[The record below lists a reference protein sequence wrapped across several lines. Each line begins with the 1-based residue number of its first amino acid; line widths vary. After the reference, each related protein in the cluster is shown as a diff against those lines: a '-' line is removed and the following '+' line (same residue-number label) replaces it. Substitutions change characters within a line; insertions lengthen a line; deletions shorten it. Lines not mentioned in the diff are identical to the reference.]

1 MEAKKSDKANVQSW
15 SGVFRDLGLAIAL
28 GFVLMAFTYQRTER
42 IEITLMNNMIFE
54 DEEDMADITKEEKK
68 PPPPP
73 PPPEIEVVD
82 DEEEIEEEQPEFE
95 DMEIDEDVEIDLPEP
110 ETEAPVVAEPIFE
123 VVEEQPEFPGGQG
136 ELANFLRK
144 NIVYPPMEKNNGI
157 QGTAYVQFVVTKNG
171 TIDPKQ
177 VRIFPGSEARA
188 TENMRN
194 EAMRVVKLMP
204 KWKPGKQR
212 GKNVACRFM
221 LPIKF
226 TLR

>member
-1 MEAKKSDKANVQSW
+1 MEAKKSDKANTQKW
-15 SGVFRDLGLAIAL
+15 SGVFRDLGIAITLL
-28 GFVLMAFTYQRTER
+28 GVLMAFTWRNTER
-42 IEITLMNNMIFE
+42 IEVTLTNNMIFE

-73 PPPEIEVVD
+73 PPPEIEVVED
-82 DEEEIEEEQPEFE
+82 DEEIEEEQPEFE
-95 DMEIDEDVEIDLPEP
+95 EVDIDEEVEIDLPDPVMDEP
-110 ETEAPVVAEPIFE
+110 VAEEPIFE
-123 VVEEQPEFPGGQG
+123 VVEEQPTFDGG
-136 ELANFLRK
+136 EAALATFLKR

-157 QGTAYVQFVVTKNG
+157 EGTAYVQFVVWKDG
-171 TIDPKQ
+171 SIKD
-177 VRIFPGSEARA
+177 VRIYPGSETRA

-204 KWKPGKQR
+204 RWKPGKQR
-212 GKNVACRFM
+212 GKNVSCRFM